1 MTQGCRPKRCRLVP
15 MPGRGGPSTFT
26 VFVARYAGG
35 RVTDRP
41 AVASRSASRK
51 LTREVRRLAEAD
63 DGGDPGLHLGQLA
76 LRRCSYLIGE
86 MFLVDRKHPEAGALL
101 ARAIIE
107 TALVGSYLVLEPAV
121 SERFVKKQANY
132 SRRLRA
138 RILTT
143 NRDEFVNVLADAEFL
158 AAPLADHLDSFKAVP
173 DLAGMARELD
183 RYPPFRDTAL
193 ATYLYDEGYS
203 FLSNYVEHPTPLS
216 LARHSRVRP
225 FVPGWRRYFPRQR
238 VHRMTLTHVASPGIG
253 ALASCLA
260 RRMGRDHSL
269 LDEWALEAQY
279 ADGPTWPG
287 SPLRHATVT
296 ATLASIGLSP
306 MRANVLGWILFVLG
320 TSDEFRFLTAAEQ
333 LVAVLESMRAAR
345 EHSALRRF
353 LLGDQLIGGARPLK
367 FLELPPKE
375 LESDAEVTIA
385 ALFLAYAGLWPTDPG
400 SVRDLIRLAAA
411 DAAVVGPG
419 IFDRVSSERR
429 PTARIIRDRVRQ
441 RMRNFE

>member
-1 MTQGCRPKRCRLVP
+1 MQNGS

-26 VFVARYAGG
+26 VFVARYAGA
-35 RVTDRP
+35 RRTDRP
-41 AVASRSASRK
+41 ALASRSVSRNMM
-51 LTREVRRLAEAD
+51 REVRRLAEVD
-63 DGGDPGLHLGQLA
+63 SGGDPGLHLGQLA
-76 LRRCSYLIGE
+76 LRRCYYLIGE

-121 SERFVKKQANY
+121 SERFVKKQASY

-143 NRDEFVNVLADAEFL
+143 NRDELLDVLADVEFL
-158 AAPLADHLDSFKAVP
+158 AAPLADHLDTFKAAP
-173 DLAGMARELD
+173 DFAGMASQLD
-183 RYPPFRDTAL
+183 RHPPFQDTAL

-216 LARHSRVRP
+216 LARHSRVLPYSR
-225 FVPGWRRYFPRQR
+225 GWRRYSPRQR

-253 ALASCLA
+253 ALASCIA
-260 RRMGRDHSL
+260 RRMGRDHTL
-269 LDEWALEAQY
+269 FDEWALEAQY
-279 ADGPTWPG
+279 ADGRTWPG
-287 SPLRHATVT
+287 SPLRYATVT
-296 ATLASIGLSP
+296 ATLESIDLNP
-306 MRANVLGWILFVLG
+306 LRANALGAILLSLG
-320 TSDEFRFLTAAEQ
+320 TADEFRFLTASEQ
-333 LVAVLESMRAAR
+333 LVAVLEAMRAAR
-345 EHSALRRF
+345 EQSALRRF
-353 LLGDQLIGGARPLK
+353 LLGGQPIGGARPLN
-367 FLELPPKE
+367 FLEVPSKE

-400 SVRDLIRLAAA
+400 GLRDLIGLAAA
-411 DAAVVGPG
+411 GVADVEPG

-441 RMRNFE
+441 RLHNFE